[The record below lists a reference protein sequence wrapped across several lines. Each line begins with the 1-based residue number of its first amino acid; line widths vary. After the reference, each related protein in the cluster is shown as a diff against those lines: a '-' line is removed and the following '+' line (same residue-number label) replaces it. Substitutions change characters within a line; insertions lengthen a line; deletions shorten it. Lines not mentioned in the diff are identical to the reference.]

1 MIPRA
6 PLFFLFLVSF
16 FARLGE
22 LRTEGTWP
30 VPSGT
35 PGLFLSFGGDPGC
48 FVGKVML
55 CGPILL
61 VRIDLPVAR
70 FGLFC
75 GSDDLIAT
83 FPCSGLLFFVV
94 LITRLR
100 LSLVLVYFSL
110 NFR

>member
-1 MIPRA
+1 MAR
-6 PLFFLFLVSF
+6 PLRHPW
-16 FARLGE
+16 A
-22 LRTEGTWP
+22 
-30 VPSGT
+30 
-35 PGLFLSFGGDPGC
+35 FLSFGGDPGC

-61 VRIDLPVAR
+61 VGIDLPVAR
-70 FGLFC
+70 FGLFY

>member
-6 PLFFLFLVSF
+6 PLFFWFLVS
-16 FARLGE
+16 
-22 LRTEGTWP
+22 
-30 VPSGT
+30 PSGT
-35 PGLFLSFGGDPGC
+35 PRLFLSFGGDPGC
-48 FVGKVML
+48 FMGKVML
-55 CGPILL
+55 CGSVL
-61 VRIDLPVAR
+61 VVGIDLPVTR

>member
-1 MIPRA
+1 MAR
-6 PLFFLFLVSF
+6 PLRHPWAFFELWWRPWLFY
-16 FARLGE
+16 GE
-22 LRTEGTWP
+22 
-30 VPSGT
+30 
-35 PGLFLSFGGDPGC
+35 GDA
-48 FVGKVML
+48 VWS
-55 CGPILL
+55 ILL
-61 VRIDLPVAR
+61 VGIDLPIAR

-83 FPCSGLLFFVV
+83 FPCSGLFFFVV